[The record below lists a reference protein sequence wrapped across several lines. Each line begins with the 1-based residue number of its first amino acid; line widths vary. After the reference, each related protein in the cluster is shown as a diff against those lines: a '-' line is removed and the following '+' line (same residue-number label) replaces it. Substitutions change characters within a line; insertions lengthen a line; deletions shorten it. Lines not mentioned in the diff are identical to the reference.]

1 MEPPKKSPITE
12 CISRQPGAPSSAI
25 WLLVEIWESPSPSEY
40 FRQTCNAFSASVYF
54 SLALLHRCQGLCASS
69 KPANQ
74 PPESQRYLVM
84 CCFSLKVKRGNK
96 CPQGKKNWNEK
107 HIFKIDI
114 CFASHGCTVASCT
127 NSQIHKY
134 ASANTQ
140 INTNTKIQ
148 YKYKMGPKMKICTV
162 ARLSLPPA
170 DGGLASEQLLPTS
183 NM

>member
-1 MEPPKKSPITE
+1 MEPPKKSSITE

-96 CPQGKKNWNEK
+96 CPQGNQNNCNKKTHFQNRYL
-107 HIFKIDI
+107 F
-114 CFASHGCTVASCT
+114 CFSWLHRRLL
-127 NSQIHKY
+127 HKFT
-134 ASANTQ
+134 NTQ
-140 INTNTKIQ
+140 ICKCKYTNK
-148 YKYKMGPKMKICTV
+148 YKYKNTIQIQNGAKDEDLHCC
-162 ARLSLPPA
+162 
-170 DGGLASEQLLPTS
+170 
-183 NM
+183 

>member
-1 MEPPKKSPITE
+1 MEAKKSPITE

-25 WLLVEIWESPSPSEY
+25 WLLVERGEIWESPSPSEY

-96 CPQGKKNWNEK
+96 CPQGNQNNCNKKTHFQNRYL
-107 HIFKIDI
+107 F
-114 CFASHGCTVASCT
+114 CFFNIVAPT
-127 NSQIHKY
+127 PLAQIHKY
-134 ASANTQ
+134 TNMQVQ
-140 INTNTKIQ
+140 IHK
-148 YKYKMGPKMKICTV
+148 
-162 ARLSLPPA
+162 
-170 DGGLASEQLLPTS
+170 
-183 NM
+183 